1 MKTAK
6 RRPNKTEAK
15 RNLNV
20 LESRGQEHDWDWSID
35 QASSKAKT
43 TGKDVDYRKGFY
55 ARVEDQEDT
64 GACVGYAVGDLIRLM
79 LVLAGKLSW
88 RKRVSFMWLWCNS
101 KETDKHTSYPSA
113 VMESAGTFLKA
124 ALDIARKFGVIEEKF
139 QKMGRTIKGQP
150 QAILAKAAELK
161 IVSYYALSF
170 WGKEF
175 GLEGVDYWLE
185 NHGPI
190 VTRLN
195 VDKGFM
201 HPSRKKDFVLERYG
215 GGMYGGHAVQV
226 VAKRT
231 RNGKKEYCVKN
242 SWGRRWG
249 YRGFLWVSDQYAKLA
264 FTEAYGV
271 KV

>member
-1 MKTAK
+1 MKKAK
-6 RRPNKTEAK
+6 RKAPEPK
-15 RNLNV
+15 RILNV
-20 LESRGQEHDWDWSID
+20 NESKGREHDWGFDVD
-35 QASSKAKT
+35 RASTRNTT

-55 ARVEDQEDT
+55 ARVEDQKDT
-64 GACVGYAVGDLIRLM
+64 GACVGYAVGDLIRFM
-79 LVLAGKLSW
+79 FVKAGRISW
-88 RKRVSFMWLWCNS
+88 REKLSFMWLWVNA

-113 VMESAGTFLKA
+113 TMESAGTFLKA
-124 ALDIARKFGVIEEKF
+124 ALDIARKFGVIADKF
-139 QKMGRTIKGQP
+139 QRMGRTIKGQP

-161 IVSYYALSF
+161 IISYYALSF
-170 WGKEF
+170 WGREF

-201 HPSRKKDFVLERYG
+201 KPSRKKDFVLERYG
-215 GGMYGGHAVQV
+215 GGMFGGHAVQV

-231 RNGKKEYCVKN
+231 RSGKKEYCVKN
-242 SWGRRWG
+242 SWGRGWG
-249 YRGFLWVSDQYAKLA
+249 YRGFLWVSEEYAKIA
-264 FTEAYGV
+264 FTEAYGI